1 MLTSI
6 VEFACSNFC
15 ATTTQVKMKVSNKRE
30 KGGWGVWDSN
40 ETWAPNCKKIATR
53 IISFSFIHL
62 LSKTQNE
69 SVTKG
74 EKKKQKKLKEIKI
87 THSAKQRVQ
96 KKVIFQE
103 WGKEKEK
110 TRRRKLTPSRSGW

>member
-53 IISFSFIHL
+53 IISFSFIHAFKKWVVIREFIPANHAQL
-62 LSKTQNE
+62 FSKQFGQNE
-69 SVTKG
+69 IQNWVG
-74 EKKKQKKLKEIKI
+74 LKEMI
-87 THSAKQRVQ
+87 HA
-96 KKVIFQE
+96 
-103 WGKEKEK
+103 
-110 TRRRKLTPSRSGW
+110 